1 MWRRIMNYRST
12 RSNETVTAEE
22 ALLKGLAADGG
33 LYVPEQ
39 LPDPFLDADVLKA
52 MSYEELAA
60 FVLHHF
66 LTDITLKD
74 LSKLT
79 HDAYTGTFDTSEI
92 VPVKTLSESFSMAE
106 MFHGRTCAF
115 KDLALSLFPHL
126 LVYAKKKLGDGKET
140 LILTATSGDT
150 GKAALEGF
158 KDVPGVHIMV
168 FYPSHGV
175 SPLQKDQMQ
184 KQLGENVK
192 VLGIEGNFDD
202 AQSALKN
209 IFVSDLRDEALEK
222 GVLFSS
228 ANSINIGRLLPQV
241 VYYVW
246 IWLSLLRSGSI
257 GSRESFN
264 VVVPTGNFGNILAAW
279 IAKKIG
285 TPIGQMICASNE
297 NKVLADFFETG
308 EYNINREF
316 HLTESPSMD
325 ILISSNFERFLYY
338 MTGSSDEVLKD
349 MTELRENGVY
359 RVPEEERKKV
369 SGEMIGGW
377 ADSDTMR
384 KAISDVYEKYD
395 YLMDPH
401 TAVAY
406 AVYDNLRRSGKVTR
420 HTHTVIISTAHPYK
434 FPGAVSEALGIAAE
448 ENPYDTLRSI
458 KKYTGIPIPS
468 QLGELENRKKRFT
481 DVINPENIKESIQE
495 LVDEIVK

>member
-1 MWRRIMNYRST
+1 
-12 RSNETVTAEE
+12 
-22 ALLKGLAADGG
+22 
-33 LYVPEQ
+33 
-39 LPDPFLDADVLKA
+39 
-52 MSYEELAA
+52 
-60 FVLHHF
+60 
-66 LTDITLKD
+66 
-74 LSKLT
+74 
-79 HDAYTGTFDTSEI
+79 
-92 VPVKTLSESFSMAE
+92 
-106 MFHGRTCAF
+106 
-115 KDLALSLFPHL
+115 
-126 LVYAKKKLGDGKET
+126 
-140 LILTATSGDT
+140 
-150 GKAALEGF
+150 
-158 KDVPGVHIMV
+158 
-168 FYPSHGV
+168 
-175 SPLQKDQMQ
+175 
-184 KQLGENVK
+184 
-192 VLGIEGNFDD
+192 
-202 AQSALKN
+202 
-209 IFVSDLRDEALEK
+209 
-222 GVLFSS
+222 
-228 ANSINIGRLLPQV
+228 
-241 VYYVW
+241 
-246 IWLSLLRSGSI
+246 
-257 GSRESFN
+257 
-264 VVVPTGNFGNILAAW
+264 
-279 IAKKIG
+279 
-285 TPIGQMICASNE
+285 MICASNE

-448 ENPYDTLRSI
+448 ENPCDTLRSI

-495 LVDEIVK
+495 VVDEIVK

>member
-1 MWRRIMNYRST
+1 M
-12 RSNETVTAEE
+12 
-22 ALLKGLAADGG
+22 
-33 LYVPEQ
+33 
-39 LPDPFLDADVLKA
+39 
-52 MSYEELAA
+52 
-60 FVLHHF
+60 
-66 LTDITLKD
+66 
-74 LSKLT
+74 
-79 HDAYTGTFDTSEI
+79 
-92 VPVKTLSESFSMAE
+92 
-106 MFHGRTCAF
+106 
-115 KDLALSLFPHL
+115 
-126 LVYAKKKLGDGKET
+126 
-140 LILTATSGDT
+140 
-150 GKAALEGF
+150 
-158 KDVPGVHIMV
+158 
-168 FYPSHGV
+168 
-175 SPLQKDQMQ
+175 
-184 KQLGENVK
+184 
-192 VLGIEGNFDD
+192 
-202 AQSALKN
+202 
-209 IFVSDLRDEALEK
+209 
-222 GVLFSS
+222 
-228 ANSINIGRLLPQV
+228 
-241 VYYVW
+241 W

-406 AVYDNLRRSGKVTR
+406 ACLLYTSD
-420 HTHTVIISTAHPYK
+420 
-434 FPGAVSEALGIAAE
+434 AA
-448 ENPYDTLRSI
+448 
-458 KKYTGIPIPS
+458 
-468 QLGELENRKKRFT
+468 
-481 DVINPENIKESIQE
+481 
-495 LVDEIVK
+495 DE